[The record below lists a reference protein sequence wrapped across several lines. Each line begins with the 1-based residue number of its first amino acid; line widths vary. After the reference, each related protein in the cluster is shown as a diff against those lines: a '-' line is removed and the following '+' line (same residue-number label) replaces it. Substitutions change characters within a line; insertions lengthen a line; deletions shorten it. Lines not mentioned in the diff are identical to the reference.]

1 MKKLLKIEVCG
12 SYEQCTRA
20 RFTGEKSTTA
30 AKKKK
35 SGNANANVNPNT
47 HLLIKSFAS
56 VTVKINK
63 FISFFLVC
71 VML

>member
-1 MKKLLKIEVCG
+1 MNSAPVHC
-12 SYEQCTRA
+12 SQ
-20 RFTGEKSTTA
+20 EKSPQLRL
-30 AKKKK
+30 KKK

-63 FISFFLVC
+63 FISFFLVY

>member
-1 MKKLLKIEVCG
+1 MNSALVHC
-12 SYEQCTRA
+12 SQ
-20 RFTGEKSTTA
+20 EKSPQLRL
-30 AKKKK
+30 KKKK
-35 SGNANANVNPNT
+35 SRNANANVNPNT

-63 FISFFLVC
+63 FISFFLVY